1 MHLFINRKNKRTWAL
16 DTTSQVNINPPAE
29 PLADSISKMLDPW
42 VVQCRKILS
51 FRSSVL
57 LLDDIKMYYKP
68 NTFAKIVII
77 SLQIKFFFTS
87 KFTPTK
93 TLPTHKN
100 HRPMALETSH
110 VKQHG
115 KRVNFQH

>member
-1 MHLFINRKNKRTWAL
+1 MHFFNNRKKLKNIWTLA
-16 DTTSQVNINPPAE
+16 TTSQVTINPLAE
-29 PLADSISKMLDPW
+29 PLANSISKMLDPW

-77 SLQIKFFFTS
+77 TLQIPHFFTS
-87 KFTPTK
+87 KSLVQLKLLLHIKITDQWP
-93 TLPTHKN
+93 
-100 HRPMALETSH
+100 
-110 VKQHG
+110 
-115 KRVNFQH
+115 